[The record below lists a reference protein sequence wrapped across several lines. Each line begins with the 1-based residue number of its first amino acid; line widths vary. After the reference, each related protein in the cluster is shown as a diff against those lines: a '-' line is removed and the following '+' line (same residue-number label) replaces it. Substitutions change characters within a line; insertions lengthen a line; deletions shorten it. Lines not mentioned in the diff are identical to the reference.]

1 MKSNCL
7 LALMVLSILL
17 AEKTFQDNLEYNFE
31 IQNGLNTLVVSKEDE
46 KTEIKK
52 SKATSEPI
60 HLKKSKTKK
69 SKKSNKDD
77 LSKMVKL
84 GVLIDRITNR
94 LEKDETKKNKQS
106 LVKKEMKTS
115 IKPRKAFGM
124 TEGLALGGGAAL
136 AVGAG
141 VMAGSA
147 ENDAIQ
153 NQIDAAKMEQT
164 VLYIK
169 DRIEQ
174 ESNDLLN
181 KSNRGFGTL
190 KVKAHTLIT
199 NFELTF
205 NIAYDHVGKIL
216 DDMENDYD
224 NVGATNNPA

>member
-7 LALMVLSILL
+7 LALIVLSTLL
-17 AEKTFQDNLEYNFE
+17 AKETIQDDLEYNFE
-31 IQNGLNTLVVSKEDE
+31 IKNGKNTLVVSKEDQ

-52 SKATSEPI
+52 AKAISKSK
-60 HLKKSKTKK
+60 HLKKSKAKK

-94 LEKDETKKNKQS
+94 LEKDESKKNKT
-106 LVKKEMKTS
+106 LVKKNKKNSKKARKT
-115 IKPRKAFGM
+115 FGM

-153 NQIDAAKMEQT
+153 NQIDAAKMQQT

-205 NIAYDHVGKIL
+205 NIAYDHISKML

-224 NVGATNNPA
+224 NVGAKNPNE